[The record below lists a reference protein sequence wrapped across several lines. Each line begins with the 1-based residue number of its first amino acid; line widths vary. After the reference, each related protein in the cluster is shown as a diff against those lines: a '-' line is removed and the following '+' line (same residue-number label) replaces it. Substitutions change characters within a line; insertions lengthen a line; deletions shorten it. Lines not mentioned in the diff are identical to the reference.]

1 MAVDKNTLILEFKYS
16 ARRANRSIKKT
27 QDEVNRLRVSTS
39 GLRRSLG
46 VLRNNLLLVS
56 FAAGAVV
63 ASIGKVVN
71 VSARFES
78 VKTRLVGLTG
88 SVESAEKAFSTFN
101 EVAATTPFSL
111 EDVVNA
117 GAQLQAFGADAEAL
131 IKPIT
136 NLAAFMGTTA
146 TEAANAF
153 GRAYAGGA
161 GAADILRERGILNI
175 IKASQGLTDLSKT
188 TLPDFREALIKSLQ
202 DPVVGIEGS
211 TDRLS
216 KTFLGMTSNMIDSLT
231 RLAGATGNAILE
243 FTNLEKSIKFVG
255 DFSEKLAR
263 LINQTADPVSS
274 LSERMK
280 ALNVQNAE
288 FNKLIEEQKIAEFI
302 EEVKGEDRAIDG
314 LAFSIFNLLSEFGNL
329 NQAFEENTTV
339 VRGSGDRFV
348 KTQLIAKGTAE
359 GYEQIAEAV
368 KRATESQA
376 ELVAKADRESLPA
389 LVRNLEILKDLR
401 DALGMEEAQNEV
413 FLDILPDETV
423 FDSFQDQ
430 LTDLTQKSLDEVDKI
445 TAGYQARIDAL
456 GDFTDIAIDNEG
468 FFQDALEESTSKL
481 MDEQQVFEDRI
492 NIRVR
497 DLEREREAMRETAEV
512 FRGFS
517 DNLAS
522 AIIHGQ
528 NLGDAVVNSIKA
540 IAAELVAQA
549 ATLGLMKIFFG
560 PGATAAGLGL
570 DLLGGIG
577 KLFGFHQGGMI
588 GGRGQNVPI
597 IAQPGEFVMQ
607 RSAVQSIG
615 ASNLAEMN
623 ATGQP
628 TSNVTVNIQGGVVDQ
643 DFVRNQLVP
652 ALNKE
657 GARIAVV

>member
-549 ATLGLMKIFFG
+549 ATLGLMKVFFG
-560 PGATAAGLGL
+560 TGVTAAGLGL

>member
-175 IKASQGLTDLSKT
+175 IKTSQGLTDLSKT

-549 ATLGLMKIFFG
+549 ATLGLMKVFFG
-560 PGATAAGLGL
+560 TGVTAAGLGL

>member
-27 QDEVNRLRVSTS
+27 QDEVNRLRVSTA

-46 VLRNNLLLVS
+46 VLRNNLLLIS

-175 IKASQGLTDLSKT
+175 IKTSQGLTDLSKT

-549 ATLGLMKIFFG
+549 ATLGLMKVFFG
-560 PGATAAGLGL
+560 TGVTAAGLGL

>member
-175 IKASQGLTDLSKT
+175 IKTSQGLTDLSKT

-456 GDFTDIAIDNEG
+456 GDFTDMAIDNEG
-468 FFQDALEESTSKL
+468 FFQDALEESSSKL

-570 DLLGGIG
+570 DLLSGIG

-588 GGRGQNVPI
+588 GGQGQNVPI

>member
-27 QDEVNRLRVSTS
+27 QDEVNRLRVSTA

-46 VLRNNLLLVS
+46 VLRNNLLLIS

-175 IKASQGLTDLSKT
+175 IKTSQGLTDLSKT

-243 FTNLEKSIKFVG
+243 FTRLEKSIKFVG

-549 ATLGLMKIFFG
+549 ATLGLMKVFFG
-560 PGATAAGLGL
+560 TGVTAAGLGL

-628 TSNVTVNIQGGVVDQ
+628 ISNITVNIQGGVVDQ
-643 DFVRNQLVP
+643 DYVANTLIP
-652 ALNKE
+652 AINAS
-657 GARIAVV
+657 GQIVA